1 MPDESRIRRPKRV
14 ATLRLA
20 PPYDVYTVR
29 AWINVPESRFEELR
43 ASPTTEVVAR
53 FVADVIVEHDLT
65 DFDGAPLPPAGS
77 LDLAKVLDG
86 DIYSAI
92 MQARQAEVGRLDP
105 PSAKS

>member
-1 MPDESRIRRPKRV
+1 MPDPIKRPRRV

-29 AWINVPESRFEELR
+29 AWINVPQARFDEMR
-43 ASPTTEVVAR
+43 ANPTPEIVAR

-65 DFDGAPLPPAGS
+65 DFDGTPLPPAGS
-77 LDLAKVLDG
+77 LSLAEVLDG

-92 MQARQAEVGRLDP
+92 MQARSAEVGRLDP
-105 PSAKS
+105 PSAKR